1 MMSMRRRIKG
11 LKPEEIKAL
20 PKEELENIPLTQQ
33 DFETSLKKIQSSVS
47 ASDLKKYEE
56 WMAEYGSA

>member
-11 LKPEEIKAL
+11 LSPEEIRSLDKA
-20 PKEELENIPLTQQ
+20 ELEVPLSQS
-33 DFETSLKKIQSSVS
+33 DFESSLSKIQSSVS
-47 ASDLKKYEE
+47 GGDLVKYQE